1 MHDAINPDTIMDLEP
16 LEDLTATGASV
27 PVDSVLTLPA
37 VSALVQTFS
46 YNTIQTVIL
55 DRHFLL
61 IWANRAY
68 RDFFETDGD
77 TGSVSFF
84 SLFRGSHDERE
95 LAEICRA
102 LRTESARYSWSGR
115 LMRRRT
121 GKRTVIDL
129 AQIIPIFTRPAPGTE
144 PDAYVVFLNDIT
156 EEFRT
161 VNRTTFQSLLEA
173 SILKDKNTGK
183 HVERVNHYARLTAET
198 LYRQGTDPTIDPDFI
213 EDIGFLAAMHDV
225 GKIGTPDDILNKD
238 GKLEPWEWEV
248 MKEHTINGAY
258 ILSTYPNP
266 MARDIALFHHE
277 RWDGTGYPYG
287 LAGPMIPIAA
297 RIVTVADV
305 YDALRSPRSYKK
317 ALSHPE
323 AREILTASRGTQF
336 DPTLVTLF
344 LELELR
350 FEEIY
355 SRLADE

>member
-1 MHDAINPDTIMDLEP
+1 MHDSVETETILDLEP
-16 LEDLTATGASV
+16 LDGSTEAEAPS
-27 PVDSVLTLPA
+27 PVDSVLAIPA
-37 VSALVQTFS
+37 VNALVQTFS

-55 DRHFLL
+55 DRNFLL

-68 RDFFETDGD
+68 RDVFDAD
-77 TGSVSFF
+77 RPSGSVSFF
-84 SLFRGSHDERE
+84 SLFRGSHEELE
-95 LAEICRA
+95 LAGICRT
-102 LRTESARYSWSGR
+102 LRTEAERYSWSGR
-115 LMRRRT
+115 LIRRRT

-129 AQIIPIFTRPAPGTE
+129 AQIIPIFTHPAPQTE
-144 PDAYVVFLNDIT
+144 PDAYAVFLNDIT

-161 VNRTTFQSLLEA
+161 VNRSTFQSLLEA

-183 HVERVNHYARLTAET
+183 HVERVNHYARLMAET
-198 LYRQGTDPTIDPDFI
+198 LHSRGIEPAIDLDFI
-213 EDIGFLAAMHDV
+213 DDIGFLAAMHDV

-238 GKLEPWEWEV
+238 GKLEPWEWDV

-258 ILSTYPNP
+258 ILNTYPNP

-277 RWDGTGYPYG
+277 RWDGGGYPYG

-317 ALSHPE
+317 AIPHAE
-323 AREILTASRGTQF
+323 TREILSAARGTQF

-344 LELELR
+344 LEFEHR

-355 SRLADE
+355 DRLADE